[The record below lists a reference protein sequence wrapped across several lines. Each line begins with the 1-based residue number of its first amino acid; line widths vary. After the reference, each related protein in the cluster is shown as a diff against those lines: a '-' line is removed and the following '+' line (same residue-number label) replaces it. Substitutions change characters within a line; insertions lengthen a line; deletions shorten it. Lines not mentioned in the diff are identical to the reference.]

1 MIGRGLATFDNFGEI
16 VPTATSKRWRP
27 RGRGDA
33 VGDNQG
39 QLQDSPTL
47 VRRRQLP
54 LLGPYVAPRTATER
68 KLAEI
73 WCQALGMDEI
83 GIADGYEDL
92 GGDSL
97 RAAGIFAEIEQVFA
111 IEIPM
116 ATLVDAPTI
125 EQLAPRVDE
134 LVSKRTA

>member
-1 MIGRGLATFDNFGEI
+1 MGNEQSQI
-16 VPTATSKRWRP
+16 
-27 RGRGDA
+27 
-33 VGDNQG
+33 
-39 QLQDSPTL
+39 QDSGAIVL
-47 VRRRQLP
+47 RRQLP
-54 LLGPYVAPRTATER
+54 LLGPYVAPRTQTEQ

-73 WCQALGMDEI
+73 WRSGLGMDQI

-97 RAAGIFAEIEQVFA
+97 RAAGIFAEIEQTFA

-125 EQLAPRVDE
+125 EQLAQKVDE
-134 LVSKRTA
+134 LVSKR

>member
-1 MIGRGLATFDNFGEI
+1 MGNEAGRVQNSSTI
-16 VPTATSKRWRP
+16 
-27 RGRGDA
+27 
-33 VGDNQG
+33 
-39 QLQDSPTL
+39 

-68 KLAEI
+68 KLADI
-73 WCQALGMDEI
+73 WRNALGMDQI

-97 RAAGIFAEIEQVFA
+97 RAAGIFAEIEQTFA

-125 EQLAPRVDE
+125 EQLARRVDA
-134 LVSKRTA
+134 LVSNRVT

>member
-1 MIGRGLATFDNFGEI
+1 MGNEAGRIEDSGPI
-16 VPTATSKRWRP
+16 V
-27 RGRGDA
+27 
-33 VGDNQG
+33 
-39 QLQDSPTL
+39 L
-47 VRRRQLP
+47 RRQLP

-68 KLAEI
+68 RLAEI
-73 WCQALGMDEI
+73 WCNALGMDQI

-97 RAAGIFAEIEQVFA
+97 RAAGIFAEIEQTFA

-125 EQLAPRVDE
+125 EQLARRVDA
-134 LVSKRTA
+134 LVSGRGR

>member
-1 MIGRGLATFDNFGEI
+1 LRGSGILARLPLKSARWAAFGEG
-16 VPTATSKRWRP
+16 T
-27 RGRGDA
+27 A
-33 VGDNQG
+33 VGNEAG
-39 QLQDSPTL
+39 RVQDSGPIVL
-47 VRRRQLP
+47 RRQLP

-73 WCQALGMDEI
+73 WRNALGMDQI

-97 RAAGIFAEIEQVFA
+97 RAAGIFAEIEQTFA

-125 EQLAPRVDE
+125 EQLAQRVDA
-134 LVSKRTA
+134 LVSSRVS